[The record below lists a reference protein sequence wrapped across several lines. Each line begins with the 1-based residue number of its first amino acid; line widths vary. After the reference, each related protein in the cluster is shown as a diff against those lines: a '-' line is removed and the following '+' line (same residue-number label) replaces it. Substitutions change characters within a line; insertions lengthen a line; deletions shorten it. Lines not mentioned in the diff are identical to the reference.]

1 MSKNMKHPLFIL
13 FFCLFVVMTGYG
25 LTLPVL
31 PYYIERLA
39 VNSEATTG
47 QAAFQVGLLTGV
59 FSLMQ
64 FLFAPLWGKWSDR
77 TGRRPLFL
85 IGLIGFALSMILF
98 ALGTNLIM
106 LYTARIIGGILSAAV
121 LPIAGAFV
129 ADMTSEQDRARG
141 MAWLGS
147 ATSLGVVLGPAL
159 GAFLSK
165 WGIQRAYSFGYF
177 RIDDFSIPFFSA
189 SILAFLALGAAIRW
203 FPESLNRSGDN
214 VQGDGKGGFNSLEP
228 GSKPTAGRRWIG
240 PLLALAFLN
249 YFALAIFEGT
259 FALHAKVLIN
269 FGAFEMGWIFMVCG
283 LVMAV
288 SQGTLI
294 PTLIGRFGEIP
305 LLPVGFIM
313 MSAGLV
319 FLMRAEQM
327 ASVLVFVALFAL
339 GVALITPTLASMV
352 SKWAGSDV
360 GKALGQLTAANSLG
374 QAAGPM
380 VGGIM
385 IGWQVHVPY
394 LLTALFLGIAA
405 FASLL
410 LIRGK
415 GA

>member
-1 MSKNMKHPLFIL
+1 MKHPLFIL
-13 FFCLFVVMTGYG
+13 LFCLFVVMTGYG

-39 VNSEATTG
+39 VNGNATVG
-47 QAAFQVGLLTGV
+47 QAAFQVGLLTGI
-59 FSLMQ
+59 FSFMQ
-64 FLFAPLWGKWSDR
+64 FIFAPLWGKWSDR

-85 IGLIGFALSMILF
+85 IGLIGFALSMVLF
-98 ALGTNLIM
+98 ALGTNLTM
-106 LYTARIIGGILSAAV
+106 LYVARIIGGILSAAV

-177 RIDDFSIPFFSA
+177 RIDGFSTPFFSA
-189 SILAFLALGAAIRW
+189 SILAFLALGAAVRW
-203 FPESLNRSGDN
+203 FPKSLNGPGGDE
-214 VQGDGKGGFNSLEP
+214 QGDGKGRVNASA
-228 GSKPTAGRRWIG
+228 SAAKPKKRRQWIG

-269 FGAFEMGWIFMVCG
+269 FGAFEMGWIFMICG

-288 SQGTLI
+288 SQGTLV
-294 PTLIGRFGEIP
+294 PTLIGRFGEAP
-305 LLPVGFIM
+305 LLPVGFVM

-319 FLMRAEQM
+319 FLMIAGHM
-327 ASVLVFVALFAL
+327 SSVLIFVALFAL

-352 SKWAGSDV
+352 SKWAGRDV
-360 GKALGQLTAANSLG
+360 GKGLGQLTAANSLG

-380 VGGIM
+380 AGGIM
-385 IGWQVHVPY
+385 IGWQVHIPY
-394 LLTALFLGIAA
+394 LLTSLLLGIAA
-405 FASLL
+405 FYAVLF
-410 LIRGK
+410 IRRNGH
-415 GA
+415 